1 MSIQRMSQ
9 NSLAEFIGKICAS
22 AQEIQGSIHVAAWNS
37 LDHTRV
43 HGDYSNALRLL
54 NSLPNGTRVKSLA
67 YWFNKMSSGKFR
79 PLQNSKTKVYECEK
93 LGTERTDAHF
103 LMAEAETTN
112 FADLTSEKDPTPV
125 TLESFIRNLRRT
137 ATNDGKFEGTE
148 IYKVAPEARA
158 VALSLVQFID
168 KAQAAKVVEEV
179 KAA

>member
-9 NSLAEFIGKICAS
+9 NSLAEFIGKIAS
-22 AQEIQGSIHVAAWNS
+22 SAKEVQENIHVAAFNA
-37 LDHTRV
+37 LDHTRI

-54 NSLPNGTRVKSLA
+54 NALPNGTRVKSLS

-93 LGTERTDAHF
+93 LGAERTDAHF
-103 LMAEAETTN
+103 LMVEAETTN

-125 TLESFIRNLRRT
+125 TLESFVRNLRRT
-137 ATNDGKFEGTE
+137 ATNDGKFEGTDT
-148 IYKVAPEARA
+148 YKVNPDARA
-158 VALSLVQFID
+158 LALSLVQFIE
-168 KAQAAKVVEEV
+168 AQ